1 MSRRRTET
9 KMPRSERIDARS
21 RPQLMAWRRERVAD
35 LKRQG
40 LTRQQIAERLRLTY
54 RQVRSAEKESG
65 S

>member
-1 MSRRRTET
+1 MSAD
-9 KMPRSERIDARS
+9 RIDARS
-21 RPQLMAWRRERVAD
+21 RPQLMAWRRERVAE